1 MLTVIETP
9 MFLRYANKV
18 WDNDERDEFVDWISD
33 NPEAGDVI
41 PGFSPLRK
49 VRWSA
54 QGKGK
59 KGGARVIYF
68 SRLAN
73 ATVTLLVVYP
83 KSKTEDLS
91 RKFLYLLQE
100 MSHE

>member
-18 WDNDERDEFVDWISD
+18 WDNDEHDEFVDWISG

-41 PGFSPLRK
+41 PGFAPLRK

-59 KGGARVIYF
+59 KGGSRVIYF
-68 SRLAN
+68 NRRAN
-73 ATVTLLVVYP
+73 GTVTLLIVYP
-83 KSKTEDLS
+83 KSETEALS
-91 RKFLYLLQE
+91 HKFLSLLKE